1 MTDDTEAFTGF
12 VDSAQLVRDGPH
24 GFSLKITGWILARDA
39 RTEELLITLP
49 SGIGVYATLVERPD
63 VAARIPQIPHAKY
76 AGFTVSLPVSDA
88 DEQYALEFR
97 ARLVTGREIM
107 SQLHVKPEAQ
117 GNRAKA
123 GIDSVS
129 RHPTFRNSSPFGD
142 LDHRDALYSTLQL
155 KLNSFL
161 RSKASWSFM
170 ADPPVSVSII
180 IPVSNHAAL
189 TFGCLEALR
198 SQMVRDVEII
208 VIDNASADETKALI
222 PRMRGVISLINQ
234 TNLSFAESC
243 NQGAAIA
250 SGKFLLFLNNDAFLL
265 PGALETI
272 TTAMVANPYA
282 GGVGGKLLRPDGLIQ
297 EVGAFVLPDGT
308 TVGRCR
314 GTSPES
320 PLAAQLMRVDFCSA
334 AFLMVR
340 KEIFNQVGGFDVRF
354 SPAYYED
361 VDLCIRLTRA
371 GFPCIVEPR
380 AEAIHIERGSSE
392 SLTSPDELITKNKEL
407 LCHLHPDLLHLH
419 RLGIHHLPVD
429 NQIPN
434 LLIIDDDLPSAS
446 AGQGLGRAEKLLL
459 ELCKCT
465 LSLSFYA
472 AHNQHPLS
480 DIKAPD
486 RVKVITPKPFEGE
499 VTFFRRILPDFDAVL
514 VSRPH
519 HMEVLQSALR
529 SIPQITRTPTI
540 IYDAEAIQAKR
551 EILKFE
557 ILHDSSLDDDEI
569 IEVVCNEVSV
579 ARDAD
584 VILTSSTLEAMAF
597 TDFGFAPPIVLSHS
611 VSPMPTSA
619 MYSEREH
626 FLHVGPLLSES
637 TPNSDGI
644 LWFITEVMPH
654 VKNLLQ
660 DQNIALHAVGM
671 CTVPRISEL
680 QGNNFKLLGKITD
693 LNAAYNRHRI
703 FVAPTRYSAGI
714 PIKVIEAAAH
724 GIPCVVGPVLAAQ
737 LGWNDEEEVLVGY
750 DASDFGV
757 KCAALYVNEDL
768 WQELRARALAKVAK
782 QFSAGQFSE
791 AVQKI
796 FECIKNPSIT

>member
-1 MTDDTEAFTGF
+1 VTEDTEPFTGF
-12 VDSAQLVRDGPH
+12 VDSALLVRDGPH

-63 VAARIPQIPHAKY
+63 VAARIPQIPHAKF
-76 AGFTVSLPVSDA
+76 AGFTVSLPVSDVE
-88 DEQYALEFR
+88 EQYSLEFR

-107 SQLHVKPEAQ
+107 SQLHIKPETHANRGRG
-117 GNRAKA
+117 GN
-123 GIDSVS
+123 DSPS
-129 RHPTFRNSSPFGD
+129 RSSTFHRPSPFGG
-142 LDHRDALYSTLQL
+142 LDHREALISTLQL

-170 ADPPVSVSII
+170 ADPPISVSII
-180 IPVSNHAAL
+180 IPVSNHASL

-198 SQMVRDVEII
+198 SQMVRDIEII
-208 VIDNASADETKALI
+208 VVDNASADETKALI

-250 SGKFLLFLNNDAFLL
+250 SGQFLLFLNNDAFVL
-265 PGALETI
+265 PGALENM
-272 TTAMVANPYA
+272 TTAMVANPNVGA
-282 GGVGGKLLRPDGLIQ
+282 VGGKLLRPDGLIQ

-320 PLAAQLMRVDFCSA
+320 AHAAQLVRVDFCSA

-340 KEIFNQVGGFDVRF
+340 KDAFDQVGGFDVRF

-371 GFPCIVEPR
+371 GFPCIVEPK
-380 AEAIHIERGSSE
+380 AEAIHIERGSSQ
-392 SLTSPDELITKNKEL
+392 SLSSPDELITKNKEL
-407 LCHLHPDLLHLH
+407 LCYLHPDLQHLH
-419 RLGIHHLPVD
+419 RIGIHLAVVEGEL
-429 NQIPN
+429 PN
-434 LLIIDDDLPSAS
+434 LLVIDDDVPSAS
-446 AGQGLGRAEKLLL
+446 SGQGLGRAEKLLL
-459 ELCKCT
+459 ELCTCK
-465 LSLSFYA
+465 LSISFYGA
-472 AHNQHPLS
+472 QTQHPHNE
-480 DIKAPD
+480 IKVPEP
-486 RVKVITPKPFEGE
+486 VKLISPKPFEGE
-499 VTFFRRILPDFDAVL
+499 VSFFRRILPEFDAVL

-519 HMEVLQSALR
+519 HMEVLQIALR
-529 SIPQITRTPTI
+529 SIPQIAPTPII
-540 IYDAEAIQAKR
+540 IYDAEAIQSKR

-557 ILHDSSLDDDEI
+557 ILHDSSLNDDEI
-569 IEVVCNEVSV
+569 VEVVCNEVSV

-584 VILTSSTLEAMAF
+584 VIITSSTLEAMAF

-611 VSPMPTSA
+611 VVPSPTPATYA
-619 MYSEREH
+619 NREH
-626 FLHVGPLLSES
+626 FLHIGPLLDES
-637 TPNSDGI
+637 SPNSDGI

-654 VKNLLQ
+654 IKNLLKN
-660 DQNIALHAVGM
+660 QNLALHAVGR

-680 QGNNFKLLGKITD
+680 QGNSFKLLGKITE
-693 LNAAYNRHRI
+693 LSATYNRHRV

-714 PIKVIEAAAH
+714 PIKVIEAAAR

-750 DASDFGV
+750 DASDFGA
-757 KCAALYVNEDL
+757 KCAALYVNEEL
-768 WQELRARALAKVAK
+768 WQEIRARALAKVTK
-782 QFSAGQFSE
+782 QFSAGQFAE

-796 FECIKNPSIT
+796 IAHIR